1 MNEIKRAAIYS
12 PERDSY
18 GIGLAMTFILDHGL
32 TLSNL
37 YLGKESIGKL
47 ADDAA
52 KDYHQVI
59 IVRNMDVLSK
69 ETKDLLTIERMSPIP
84 FVGAEDLY
92 YTNENLNIETM
103 QYELLDVSKTFR
115 RKPKPAEVERAAAES
130 GNADSDAVE
139 AVIQRRRDKKFW
151 MGNIPFGFIK
161 ENGKIVADPATA
173 PWVELI
179 YMKALE
185 GERISDI
192 AADLDQEGASVPGS
206 STRWSENTI
215 RDILKNDK
223 YTQGIIS
230 KEMFNGVQAQFS
242 QKAKDKPEPEE
253 RPRGLYQGMVF
264 CGSCKRAMAYHGIG
278 TSRRKTAIYS
288 CKFHTGTNPRSE
300 ALDHMPKVTEEEL
313 KKVVLK
319 QCNDYIHFMS
329 DNKNL
334 VAATERLK
342 KKMDAFEPKIKSVG
356 EKVIRNE
363 IIRNAD
369 GLWNSWITARKKYYA
384 AVAYLALMKHRFH
397 FFHIGHMDEADL
409 DTEKKLMDSIT
420 VMPDGKIKVNFKGDW
435 IFQ

>member
-12 PERDSY
+12 PEKDSY

-37 YLGKESIGKL
+37 YLGKESMGKL

-69 ETKDLLTIERMSPIP
+69 ETEDLLTIERMSPIP

-92 YTNENLNIETM
+92 YTNEALTLETM
-103 QYELLDVSKTFR
+103 QYELLDVSKETKW
-115 RKPKPAEVERAAAES
+115 KPKPE
-130 GNADSDAVE
+130 NADSDPVE
-139 AVIQRRRDKKFW
+139 ALIQRRRDKKFW
-151 MGNIPFGFIK
+151 MGNIPFGFMK
-161 ENGKIVADPATA
+161 ENGKIVPDPATS

-179 YMKALE
+179 YTKALE

-192 AADLDQEGASVPGS
+192 AAYLDQEGASVPGS

-215 RDILKNDK
+215 RDILRNEK

-230 KEMFNGVQAQFS
+230 KELFNGVQAQFS
-242 QKAKDKPEPEE
+242 EKAKDKPKPEE

-288 CKFHTGTNPRSE
+288 CKFHTGANPRSE

-313 KKVVLK
+313 KKEVLK
-319 QCNDYIHFMS
+319 QCNDYIRFMS
-329 DNKNL
+329 DNRNL

-342 KKMDAFEPKIKSVG
+342 KKMDAFEPKIKGIG

-384 AVAYLALMKHRFH
+384 AVAYLALMKHKFQ

-420 VMPDGKIKVNFKGDW
+420 VAPDGKIKVNFKGDW
-435 IFQ
+435 VFQ